1 MWNEAGP
8 VLVPLKMDADFS
20 LDKSSRQALAEAT
33 AFARKNQSDIVL
45 FHVVNM
51 SDEETQRLEAAN
63 SRPVREHYSS
73 VKATLEEATTNLRK
87 ESISADW
94 KIRFG
99 NPWLAIVKEAIAIGA
114 RLVCIGT
121 GEPGTL
127 WRALLGST
135 SMKVLRKCPSPVW
148 IAKTEIADPEG
159 VVLVAHDLKEVGKR
173 ALQWGL
179 QLAQE
184 QKRRLVVLHAVEVSP
199 FSPVLS
205 SPALDKVESAARAQI
220 EGELSGCEI
229 GHGLET
235 RVAKGSPA
243 ALIHDLLESMP
254 VNILVMGTVARTGI
268 SGLIMGNTA
277 ETVLPWVSCSLVAL
291 KPKDFVSPVQPD

>member
-8 VLVPLKMDADFS
+8 ILVALKLNADFS
-20 LDKSSRQALAEAT
+20 LDKPSRQALKEAT
-33 AFARKNQSDIVL
+33 TFARKNDSEIVL
-45 FHVVNM
+45 LHVVNM
-51 SDEETQRLEAAN
+51 SDEEMQRLEAAN
-63 SRPVREHYSS
+63 SPPVREHYSS
-73 VKATLEEATTNLRK
+73 VKAALEEASTHLRK
-87 ESISADW
+87 ESLSADW
-94 KIRFG
+94 RIRFG
-99 NPWLAIVKEAIAIGA
+99 TPWLVIVKEAIALSA
-114 RLVCIGT
+114 RLVFIGT

-148 IAKTEIADPEG
+148 IAKTETAGPEG

-173 ALQWGL
+173 SLQWGL
-179 QLAQE
+179 QLARE
-184 QKRRLVVLHAVEVSP
+184 QRRRLVVLHAVEVSP

-205 SPALDKVESAARAQI
+205 SPALDKVEKGARKQI
-220 EGELSGCEI
+220 EDELSGGDI
-229 GHGLET
+229 SYGFET

-243 ALIHDLLESMP
+243 ALIHDVLESTP
-254 VNILVMGTVARTGI
+254 VNLLVMGTVARSGI

-291 KPKDFVSPVQPD
+291 KPTDFTSPVQAD